1 VRANKAVGKIK
12 EKTMNNET
20 QIAMNHVDGNN
31 PVQIETDELERI
43 ASTLAVGTSLRAGV
57 MPPCRCNIHGAM

>member
-1 VRANKAVGKIK
+1 
-12 EKTMNNET
+12 MNNET
-20 QIAMNHVDGNN
+20 QIAMNHVDGND
-31 PVQIETDELERI
+31 PAQIETDELERI